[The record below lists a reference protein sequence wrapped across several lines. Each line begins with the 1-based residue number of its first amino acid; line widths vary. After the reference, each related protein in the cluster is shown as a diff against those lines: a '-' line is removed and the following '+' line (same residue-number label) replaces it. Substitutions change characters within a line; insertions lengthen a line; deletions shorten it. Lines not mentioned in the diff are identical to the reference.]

1 MNRQYNEDET
11 SNNRDEMEGEERYN
25 CPETGAHFEFLEM
38 CRRLKRLQK
47 KRTIVDKAIDD
58 ELEKMKMAQ
67 MSKDAAA
74 KESEMAQAKIEAGPE
89 RGGSCN

>member
-1 MNRQYNEDET
+1 MNRQYNEDEM
-11 SNNRDEMEGEERYN
+11 SNNRDEMDGEERFN

-58 ELEKMKMAQ
+58 ELEKIKMAQ
-67 MSKDAAA
+67 IR
-74 KESEMAQAKIEAGPE
+74 KEVLIKEAQVKIEAVPE
-89 RGGSCN
+89 RGGSSTY